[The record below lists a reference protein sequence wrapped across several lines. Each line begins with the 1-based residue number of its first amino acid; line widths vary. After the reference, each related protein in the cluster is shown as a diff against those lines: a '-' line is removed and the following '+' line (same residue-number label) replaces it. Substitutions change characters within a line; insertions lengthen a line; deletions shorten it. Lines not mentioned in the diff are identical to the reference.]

1 MLNISIVLYHPDWT
15 QVSNL
20 CEELLHASCTRKIYL
35 VDNSEEKVQKVPI
48 SSGKVEYI
56 WNEGQNVGYGKAHN
70 IAIRQ
75 SVRWNTPLHL
85 VINADVWIQ
94 ASDLDLLHDFMT
106 SHPEVGSLMP
116 KVTYPNGELQ
126 YLCKL
131 LPTPW
136 EVFARRFLP
145 MKWTQKRNERYELR
159 QTGYDRP
166 MNVPYLSGCF
176 MLLRT
181 EAVLK
186 ARLFDERYFMY
197 PEDIDLTRTI
207 HRDYLTLYY
216 PAVTIIHDH
225 AKASYHNWKMTWV
238 HSVNMCRYFNKW
250 GWLWDKE
257 RRLFNRL
264 TLSQFD
270 TSDK

>member
-1 MLNISIVLYHPDWT
+1 MLNVSIVLYQPNVT
-15 QVSNL
+15 QVEHL
-20 CEELLHASCTRKIYL
+20 CEELLRARCVRKVFLI
-35 VDNSEEKVQKVPI
+35 DNSPCALDNLSIVSSKVD
-48 SSGKVEYI
+48 YR
-56 WNEGQNVGYGKAHN
+56 WQNGENLGYGRAHN
-70 IAIRQ
+70 IAIRE
-75 SVRWNTPLHL
+75 SVYWKTAFHL

-94 ASDLDLLHDFMT
+94 AEDLDVLHNFM
-106 SHPEVGSLMP
+106 VGQSQVGTLMP
-116 KVTYPNGELQ
+116 RVVYPDGRLQ

-136 EVFARRFLP
+136 DVFCRRFLP
-145 MKWTQKRNERYELR
+145 ARWGQKRNVRYELR

-216 PAVTIIHDH
+216 PAVTIVYDNREDYRLTTKTMWIYIVD
-225 AKASYHNWKMTWV
+225 
-238 HSVNMCRYFNKW
+238 MCRYFNKW
-250 GWLWDKE
+250 GYFFDKE
-257 RRLFNRL
+257 RRLFNRRICHR
-264 TLSQFD
+264 
-270 TSDK
+270 